1 MARTLLEDAINGH
14 KLVLKEL
21 DEYLVEGPEKGTKL
35 NAENYHVTIDLK
47 GILPDKKQRGD
58 LEPENNG
65 KEIKQCQVLFDILDV
80 GVDADII
87 EDIVKHPVITTMIL
101 KKWEKTRKFYYFTTA
116 LYFFFLASYSML
128 IYDLFG
134 PHERKQFN
142 DTYYNQNCNGSI
154 KKYEEELKNLTT
166 ACQFRDPICNMGKY

>member
-21 DEYLVEGPEKGTKL
+21 DEYLSEGPEEGTKL
-35 NAENYHVTIDLK
+35 NAEDYHVTIDLK
-47 GILPDKKQRGD
+47 GILPDKKQPED
-58 LEPENNG
+58 LDSENNG

-87 EDIVKHPVITTMIL
+87 EDIVKHPVITTIIL

-116 LYFFFLASYSML
+116 LYFFFLASYSLL

-134 PHERKQFN
+134 PHGRDKF
-142 DTYYNQNCNGSI
+142 DGTYYKRVCNGSLE
-154 KKYEEELKNLTT
+154 KYKDEMKDLT
-166 ACQFRDPICNMGKY
+166 ACQFRDPICNKGKY